1 MIERILS
8 FFKSFFSSS
17 DYTFEL
23 DDEKSYEIYNE
34 TPQKQIPYD
43 YVPSYEECIDYYI
56 EPNLPYNYVHTGK
69 YFNGVDS
76 AVFYAFSEKE
86 DSNIYFCS
94 CQKQAIKNML
104 DICDKFSGCTPHVS
118 GYKLY
123 NHIIKMKF
131 PSVINMIIHESNC
144 QNGKDIFQ
152 LLQFKDNLCHL
163 CNHITPT
170 EDFTKYEY
178 ASKFE
183 KKYGQY
189 LRVALHN
196 IGIGDCIDSHNGI
209 YFIED
214 ALPEDFKKLL
224 LPTSDEII
232 SDIQTFYKLSE
243 DELERVKETMHFIN
257 SIPQPERTVIMYN
270 QYEYPFPNKED
281 YGYLLELEKEYPIDN
296 TIRTYITKVLWKR
309 YLEIKRIATS
319 EIKAAFK
326 VKRWVNESILI
337 NYVKEMFK
345 DKTIYTH
352 YRPPF
357 LDGLEL
363 DVYIKELN
371 VGIEYQGIQHEKPI
385 DAWGGEEA
393 LQKRKE
399 YDRKKI
405 DLCKKNN
412 VDLFFFWYY
421 EDLNK
426 ELIKSKLA
434 KYIKL

>member
-1 MIERILS
+1 MIEKLLS
-8 FFKSFFSSS
+8 FLKSLFSAGDNNTS
-17 DYTFEL
+17 EL
-23 DDEKSYEIYNE
+23 HEGKLNE
-34 TPQKQIPYD
+34 EPLELTNYD
-43 YVPSYEECIDYYI
+43 YASSYEERIDYYI
-56 EPNLPYNYVHTGK
+56 EPNLPYKYVHTGK
-69 YFNGVDS
+69 YFNGLDF
-76 AVFYAFSEKE
+76 AVFYAFSKTE
-86 DSNIYFCS
+86 DSNIFFCS

-104 DICDKFSGCTPHVS
+104 DICDKFSGIAPHIS

-144 QNGKDIFQ
+144 KNGKDIFQ
-152 LLQFKDNLCHL
+152 LLHFKDNLCHL

-281 YGYLLELEKEYPIDN
+281 YGYLLELEKKYPIDN
-296 TIRTYITKVLWKR
+296 TVRTYITKVLWKR

-337 NYVKEMFK
+337 NYIKEIFK
-345 DKTIYTH
+345 DKTVYTH

-363 DVYIKELN
+363 DIYIKEFN

-399 YDRKKI
+399 YDKKKI
-405 DLCKKNN
+405 NLCKKNN
-412 VDLFFFWYY
+412 VDLIFFWYY
-421 EDLNK
+421 EDLTK
-426 ELIKSKLA
+426 SLIKSKLT
-434 KYIKL
+434 KYIKP